1 MTKPIIKEINVQS
14 GAEIEREMTDQEL
27 IQYEIDTA
35 TFEQLKKTETERA
48 TLRAEVLN
56 KLGLTSDEV
65 AALLG

>member
-1 MTKPIIKEINVQS
+1 MTNLIIKEINVET
-14 GAEIEREMTDQEL
+14 GAEVEREMTAEEL

-35 TFEQLKKTETERA
+35 TFEQLKKAEIDRA

>member
-1 MTKPIIKEINVQS
+1 MTNPIIKDVNVETGQ
-14 GAEIEREMTDQEL
+14 EIEREMNAEELAQYQIDVTNFEAAQQADTD
-27 IQYEIDTA
+27 
-35 TFEQLKKTETERA
+35 RA